1 MKGLSITGLVLG
13 LLGPLVLVAPLIPAP
28 LGDETYWQ
36 VGWVFFFFTVPLG
49 VLLEIAGAVLVI
61 VAAGLALRRGF
72 RPRAVPITGICLTAA
87 GLLLQA
93 FAILLVVSVS
103 GSGPPLLVAVGMVV
117 SVTGV
122 IMSAVAGIRQG
133 SRWVA

>member
-13 LLGPLVLVAPLIPAP
+13 FLGPLVLIAPLILAP

-36 VGWVFFFFTVPLG
+36 VGWVFFFFTIPLG

-61 VAAGLALRRGF
+61 VAASLALRHGF

-87 GLLLQA
+87 GVLLQA

-103 GSGPPLLVAVGMVV
+103 GWGPPLLVVVGMAV

-122 IMSAVAGIRQG
+122 TMSAVSGIRRG
-133 SRWVA
+133 SRSVT